1 MESERMGARQRHGF
15 VHVDEEGVVAVVVAI
30 SLFLLFG
37 AAALAIDLGSGWAT
51 KRDLNTDLD
60 AAALAGAR
68 TLADETRVDASSCP
82 AGGSATS
89 SLQTAVESSVD
100 SLVTANGDRATVQDV
115 VIDCDRRTVR
125 VVGSQQA
132 QTTFAGVLGVNEINP
147 AGYAVA
153 RAMAGPGRVLPLSLC
168 LFGEEIQDFLAA
180 GQPEGFTRQL
190 RYGTTGFECGDDPAN
205 YGWWP
210 SNSNAQLQDYIRNGL
225 PAEPTLPPNISCDTT
240 GLATGSNEEA
250 TQDGYCIG
258 SSGHNSNLLPLIDE
272 IYGCEN
278 APTSSCTIVTFLVH
292 DDSYCD
298 GPGNSCGQAAEYRP
312 YAFLDA
318 IVRGVSGNGANQR
331 LTLEFVELRTG
342 PDETVSRASSSSLCS
357 ADGAPA
363 GDPNCG

>member
-153 RAMAGPGRVLPLSLC
+153 RASLGEGGRVLPLTFCVSIDKLA
-168 LFGEEIQDFLAA
+168 DWVAA
-180 GQPEGFTRQL
+180 GAPAGTNVRIYYGDGPRHECGFTPGSWGWFGSGNVPTL
-190 RYGTTGFECGDDPAN
+190 RSWIETGYPGDI
-205 YGWWP
+205 
-210 SNSNAQLQDYIRNGL
+210 S
-225 PAEPTLPPNISCDTT
+225 LPPNPECT
-240 GLATGSNEEA
+240 GPADAGDGWCNGGTGA
-250 TQDGYCIG
+250 QP
-258 SSGHNSNLLPLIDE
+258 NLLDHPNQTDLD
-272 IYGCEN
+272 GLRCVDADWRN
-278 APTSSCTIVTFLVH
+278 CTLYTFFIH
-292 DDSYCD
+292 DDIR
-298 GPGNSCGQAAEYRP
+298 NAAGTNVDYRP
-312 YAFLDA
+312 TAFLDA
-318 IVRGVSGNGANQR
+318 VIRGARSQGNTDNSYID
-331 LTLEFVELRTG
+331 LTLVRWRSEPGEVAFQ
-342 PDETVSRASSSSLCS
+342 PNSSSLCS